1 MKLIQILLASTFAI
15 AAAGTFAAKAEKPK
29 KEEEK
34 VVVSPQEQPAT
45 ATENAVAK
53 PASAQLAEETSA
65 VETAAEKTSAAKP
78 AQ

>member
-1 MKLIQILLASTFAI
+1 MKLIQILLASIFTI

-29 KEEEK
+29 KEEK
-34 VVVSPQEQPAT
+34 VVVSTQEQPAT

-53 PASAQLAEETSA
+53 PASAQPAEETA
-65 VETAAEKTSAAKP
+65 VVETAAEKTPAAKP

>member
-1 MKLIQILLASTFAI
+1 MKLIQILLASIFTI

-34 VVVSPQEQPAT
+34 VVVSTQEQPAT

-53 PASAQLAEETSA
+53 PASAQPTE
-65 VETAAEKTSAAKP
+65 ETAAEKTPAVKP